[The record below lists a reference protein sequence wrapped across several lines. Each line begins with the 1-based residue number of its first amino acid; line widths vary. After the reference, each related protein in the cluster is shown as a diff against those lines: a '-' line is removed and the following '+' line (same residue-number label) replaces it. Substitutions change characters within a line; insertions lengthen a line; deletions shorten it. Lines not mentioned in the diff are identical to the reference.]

1 MLADIK
7 KTQHMHTCTRT
18 LKSFTLTP
26 KDETTRSRNNIQR
39 ASEEF
44 GFFFLDLCLVSDRV
58 QRAEFGLFI
67 VFLVFQSHIR
77 RQLNTQLKQSTVRS
91 GDSGTAI

>member
-1 MLADIK
+1 MTTMLADIK
-7 KTQHMHTCTRT
+7 KTQHMHAGTHTI
-18 LKSFTLTP
+18 KSFTPTP

-58 QRAEFGLFI
+58 QRAESGLFI
-67 VFLVFQSHIR
+67 VFLVFQSYIH
-77 RQLNTQLKQSTVRS
+77 
-91 GDSGTAI
+91 